1 MILHPGILALLVGS
15 TIVVAML
22 AFAGWTGLRI
32 LRHWDASSSSEL
44 QLELERRT
52 FLVST
57 LAGSALAF
65 EVVAAFLFVFTVDD
79 IHELFVGAMCATGSL
94 NANPVGWKVL
104 LVKLVILVVAPVW
117 MAFNRFDQQAG
128 DFPIVRAKYIGLLG
142 LLPLVIADLVLQI
155 RYVAGLEP
163 QIVTSCCGSL
173 FSTGG
178 GTVAGELAALP
189 VGPMMM
195 VFYGTVAV
203 FLLIAVACLIVP
215 WRSLRVI
222 LSAASLAFLGVSLA
236 AIVSF
241 LSLYFYQ
248 LPTHHCPFDILQRG
262 HLFVGYALYG
272 TLFAG
277 TCFGLLPGLF
287 VPLASIPG
295 AGAAIRIAETR
306 WLRWSVLSVVVF
318 TMLSSW
324 PVVFGRMTLMGH

>member
-15 TIVVAML
+15 SIVLAML
-22 AFAGWTGLRI
+22 SVAGWTGLKI
-32 LRHWDASSSSEL
+32 LRHWDSSSSSEL
-44 QLELERRT
+44 QLALERRT

-57 LAGSALAF
+57 LAGSALGF

-104 LVKLVILVVAPVW
+104 LVKLVILVAAPVW

-128 DFPIVRAKYIGLLG
+128 NFPIVRAKYIGLLG
-142 LLPLVIADLVLQI
+142 LLPLVVADLALQI

-178 GTVAGELAALP
+178 TVAGELASLP
-189 VGPMMM
+189 VGPTMLT
-195 VFYGTVAV
+195 FYTTVVV
-203 FLLIAVACLIVP
+203 FLLVAAACLILP

-222 LSAASLAFLGVSLA
+222 LSAASLVLLVVSLA

-272 TLFAG
+272 SLFAG

-287 VPLASIPG
+287 VPVWRIPG
-295 AGAAIRIAETR
+295 AFSTVRIAEAR
-306 WLRWSVLSVVVF
+306 WLRWSMLSVAVF
-318 TMLSSW
+318 TAISSW
-324 PVVFGRMTLMGH
+324 PVLFGRMTLLGY